1 MPLVVPTPIPAYPPA
16 PQPTDDRVSFS
27 TKAFALAASYEPQ
40 RVAFNIA
47 LDQVHANS
55 QWAQSKA
62 QEAQDSAMAA
72 SQSASN
78 AHASRVAVDEA
89 VNDVREALDAIKAG
103 PVASV
108 NGRNGVVVGLQEA
121 LIQRV
126 STAAD
131 NGQPLLVGSEYAL
144 SAGSAYS
151 RSLPVGVAGNQI
163 VLNSTG
169 GWAASLFT
177 LGRANAAHTINGV
190 ADNVLFDSDSARRI
204 IASCTA
210 PGAWTL
216 TIS

>member
-27 TKAFALAASYEPQ
+27 SKAFALAASYEPQ

-131 NGQPLLVGSEYAL
+131 NGQPLLGGSEYAL

-177 LGRANAAHTINGV
+177 LSRANAAHTINGV
-190 ADNVLFDSDSARRI
+190 ADNVLFDSDSAHRI

-210 PGAWTL
+210 PGAWVL
-216 TIS
+216 SIS